1 MSNDALSQFTRLCG
15 EQIRGNDALMK
26 QLVQLL
32 NGYDERLQALEAR
45 TRKLESENEALR
57 RQLHNQPSESS
68 ASASGLAAVPQTPR
82 TRQVGGVILS
92 AQHQLD
98 GMAVP
103 SNPQPPVTPPVM
115 QPAIQPVM
123 QPVMQPVTPARM
135 PTPAAWRRIQR
146 YYEEG
151 RPDQAIQQFQPESLL
166 VPKENQLDR
175 RNQAE
180 ARIKLSPVAQ
190 EARAHYFAYRMSE
203 NLFAVVPNLLISFNQ
218 PLIQVT
224 GLDLLY
230 DFQSGS
236 RPEIKKILSPAYM
249 KRFDDQWEL
258 VEKGE
263 LSF

>member
-1 MSNDALSQFTRLCG
+1 MSNEHLSQFTRLCG

-32 NGYDERLQALEAR
+32 NGYDDRLQALEAR
-45 TRKLESENEALR
+45 TRKLEAENEALR
-57 RQLHNQPSESS
+57 RQLHNQPSETSTGS
-68 ASASGLAAVPQTPR
+68 SGLAAVPQTPR

-92 AQHQLD
+92 AQHPLD

-103 SNPQPPVTPPVM
+103 SNPQPPLTPGVL

-123 QPVMQPVTPARM
+123 QPATPARM

-180 ARIKLSPVAQ
+180 ARIMLSPVAQ

-224 GLDLLY
+224 GLELLY
-230 DFQSGS
+230 DFQAGS
-236 RPEIKKILSPAYM
+236 RTEIKKILSPAYM